1 MARSHLEHAGV
12 LWNPYRKGNI
22 KCLEKVQVRATKLV
36 NRVKH
41 WGYEDWLKS
50 CCDLEHELELELDA
64 SVNQ

>member
-1 MARSHLEHAGV
+1 M
-12 LWNPYRKGNI
+12 
-22 KCLEKVQVRATKLV
+22 RATKLV

-50 CCDLEHELELELDA
+50 CCDLEHELELDA